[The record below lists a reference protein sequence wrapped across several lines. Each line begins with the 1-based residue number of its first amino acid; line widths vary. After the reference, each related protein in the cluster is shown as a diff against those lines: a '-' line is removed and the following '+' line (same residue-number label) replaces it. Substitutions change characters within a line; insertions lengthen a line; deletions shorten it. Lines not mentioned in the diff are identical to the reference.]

1 MAGPAA
7 TWLQPKLRDKRFPL
21 QRPAG
26 TWMGQTPSR
35 RRAALKRSHGFR
47 RRLAL
52 IDTEL
57 FWRRRLSA
65 FAPPKGAGLP
75 IVWWRLF
82 PLRSFMWQSWAQR
95 RAGFVNSVT
104 RQER

>member
-1 MAGPAA
+1 MAKNRGLPVRPRPLTFLKKLALELQRGIKVELVYGSCALLLQSRPAA

-47 RRLAL
+47 RRLA
-52 IDTEL
+52 
-57 FWRRRLSA
+57 FYRY
-65 FAPPKGAGLP
+65 
-75 IVWWRLF
+75 
-82 PLRSFMWQSWAQR
+82 
-95 RAGFVNSVT
+95 
-104 RQER
+104 